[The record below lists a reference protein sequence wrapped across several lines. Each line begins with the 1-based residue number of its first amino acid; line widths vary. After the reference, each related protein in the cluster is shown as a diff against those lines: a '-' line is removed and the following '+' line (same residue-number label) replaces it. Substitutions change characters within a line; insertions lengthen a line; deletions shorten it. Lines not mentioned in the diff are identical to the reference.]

1 MTDSVMK
8 HFTKQLAKKSV
19 GTSLGRIAYLDT
31 GKTAARTLV
40 FWPSLLM
47 TAELWQAQIESF
59 SDRYRVIAVDPPGH
73 GDSEALQQVF
83 TMEQC
88 ADALLEC
95 MDAWAVDRA
104 VLVGNSWG
112 AMLGAVFASRHPE
125 RIDAAVLINGT
136 AAKAPLKQRLE
147 FRLMVAL
154 LKRMRKVPGWLSK
167 KAVTAFA
174 GETSER
180 EQPQLIADIDGAVRR
195 CRPKSV
201 AYAIDS
207 VVIQRRDQH
216 SALKQVRCP
225 TLIVAGEEDRTFPP
239 SETYGMAEAIS
250 HAEWHQLAQVGH
262 LAAREA
268 PEQINQLIQAVLNDL
283 DQRSN

>member
-1 MTDSVMK
+1 MSDSGK
-8 HFTKQLAKKSV
+8 HTVSTA
-19 GTSLGRIAYLDT
+19 LGRLAYIDT
-31 GKTAARTLV
+31 GRTGGKTLL

-47 TAELWQAQIESF
+47 TAELWQAQLDAF
-59 SDRYRVIAVDPPGH
+59 SDRYRVIAIDPPGH
-73 GDSEALQQVF
+73 GDSEPLQQRF
-83 TMEQC
+83 SMEQC
-88 ADALLEC
+88 ADALLELQ
-95 MDAWAVDRA
+95 DKLALERI
-104 VLVGNSWG
+104 VLIGNSWG
-112 AMLGAVFASRHPE
+112 AMLGAVFAARYPE
-125 RIDAAVLINGT
+125 RIEAAVLINGT

-147 FRLMVAL
+147 FRVMVSL
-154 LKRMRKVPGWLSK
+154 LKHMKQVPGWLSK

-174 GETSER
+174 GATSER
-180 EQPQLIADIDGAVRR
+180 EQPQLIADIDQAVRR
-195 CRPKSV
+195 CQPKSV

-216 SALKQVRCP
+216 KALKNVSCP

-239 SETYGMAEAIS
+239 TETYGMAEAIS

-283 DQRSN
+283 D

>member
-1 MTDSVMK
+1 MPALTKVKTD
-8 HFTKQLAKKSV
+8 TC
-19 GTSLGRIAYLDT
+19 LGRIAYFDN
-31 GKTAARTLV
+31 GRPVRTTLL

-47 TAELWQAQIESF
+47 TAELWQAQIDAF
-59 SDRYRVIAVDPPGH
+59 GDRYRVIAIDPPGH
-73 GDSEALQQVF
+73 GDSDSLQRRF
-83 TMEQC
+83 SMEQC
-88 ADALLEC
+88 ADALQELLDTLALE
-95 MDAWAVDRA
+95 RI

-112 AMLGAVFASRHPE
+112 AMLGAVFAARYPQ

-136 AAKAPLKQRLE
+136 AAAAPLMQKLE
-147 FRLMVAL
+147 FRLMVLL
-154 LKRMRKVPGWLSK
+154 LKRMRRVPAWLSK

-180 EQPQLIADIDGAVRR
+180 EQPQLIADIDAAVRR
-195 CRPKSV
+195 CQPKSV

-216 SALKQVRCP
+216 DILGKIGCP

-239 SETYGMAEAIS
+239 TETYGMAEAIP
-250 HAEWHQLAQVGH
+250 HAEWHQLPQVGH

-283 DQRSN
+283 QP